1 MTCSVCGTGFESQ
14 EISSCGFASKRTD
27 FRPNFWGFNPAGF
40 FYHLC
45 PNCGFCAGAKIFEK
59 SIDNPEFKEKIMAL
73 GPLEDNDLS
82 EKLERSAI
90 CLEIMV
96 DCGLVK
102 PNDFMLANA
111 WIEPYWWAKS
121 DTEIKKFGKM
131 VVKYF
136 ERAFE
141 KGQVPEKHYLDNT
154 YLLGEIY
161 RRIGEQEKAVELF
174 DKVISEAGDNE
185 DLKKIRDLAIQQKLN
200 PKENL

>member
-1 MTCSVCGTGFESQ
+1 
-14 EISSCGFASKRTD
+14 
-27 FRPNFWGFNPAGF
+27 
-40 FYHLC
+40 
-45 PNCGFCAGAKIFEK
+45 
-59 SIDNPEFKEKIMAL
+59 MAL